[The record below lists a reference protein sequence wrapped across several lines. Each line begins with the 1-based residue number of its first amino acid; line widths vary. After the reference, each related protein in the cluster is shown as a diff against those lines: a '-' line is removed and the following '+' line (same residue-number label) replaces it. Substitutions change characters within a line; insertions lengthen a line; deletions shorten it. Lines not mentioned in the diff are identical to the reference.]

1 MIIAIGNIGST
12 SIKSK
17 IIDINS
23 DNELKIIGEANLDK
37 IKTEGDSNF
46 TFRVGSGEKGKET
59 INIIGYD
66 NGIKFILEWYIKN
79 KIIKKFQDIQAVG
92 FKCIL
97 GVTNGANLLTPK
109 ILDEMKKYLFVA
121 PVHNKPYI
129 DAIKEF
135 KKIIDVPMVGV
146 FEPSFYYSIPEF
158 RKLLGLPWEWH
169 KFGIKKHGFHGST
182 HRYLSAMAYKIAGRE
197 DIKLLTVHLGG
208 SSSICALEN
217 GKPVDQDSGFSP
229 NSGLLHG
236 TRVGDTDGTAILYAM
251 NEMGL
256 TVNEAQDQISNNSG
270 LLGLA
275 GIGTDDIMAI
285 ESAAENGSQRAQMAL
300 DFYIDGIRKHI
311 AALSTVLKGLDYLVF
326 GGGIG
331 EKDTYIRG
339 KVLEGMEYM
348 GIKMDNVLN
357 KQMNGKFGL
366 ISSGD
371 PDKSRVKIYIIPTNE
386 EAVVAYFTKE
396 VVEKGRDLVPEEMQ
410 YRL

>member
-17 IIDINS
+17 IVDIDI
-23 DNELKIIGEANLDK
+23 DNKIKVLGEANLDK

-46 TFRVGSGEKGKET
+46 TFRISNGEKGKET
-59 INIIGYD
+59 INITGYD

-79 KIIKKFQDIQAVG
+79 KIINNLQDIQAIG

-97 GVTNGANLLTPK
+97 GITNGANLLTPQ

-129 DAIKEF
+129 DAIYEF

-146 FEPSFYYSIPEF
+146 FEPSFYYSIPEY

-169 KFGIKKHGFHGST
+169 KLGIKKHGFHGST
-182 HRYLSAMAYKIAGRE
+182 HRYLSAMAYKIAGKE
-197 DIKLLTVHLGG
+197 NIKLLTIHLGG
-208 SSSICALEN
+208 SSSICALDN
-217 GKPVDQDSGFSP
+217 GKPVDIDLGFSP
-229 NSGLLHG
+229 NSGLLQG
-236 TRVGDTDGTAILYAM
+236 TRVGYTDGTAILFAI

-270 LLGLA
+270 LLGIA
-275 GIGTDDIMAI
+275 GIGTDDIQSI
-285 ESAAENGSQRAQMAL
+285 ESAAENGNQRAEMAVN
-300 DFYIDGIRKHI
+300 FYIDGIRKDI
-311 AALSTVLKGLDYLVF
+311 GALSTVLKGLDYLVF

-331 EKDTYIRG
+331 EKDTYIRE

-348 GIKMDNVLN
+348 GIKIDHVLN
-357 KQMNGKFGL
+357 KQMNGKLGL
-366 ISSGD
+366 ISSD
-371 PDKSRVKIYIIPTNE
+371 DSDKSRVKIYIIPTNE

-396 VVEKGRDLVPEEMQ
+396 VIEKGRDLLPQEMRF
-410 YRL
+410 RL